1 MTTVEVPNDN
11 QQPIPKKQWCLC
23 PLNSDDMFG
32 DILLP
37 DQGEVKIGRAI
48 LGISDR
54 KISRTHLG
62 LRIQDRELS
71 IKLLHK
77 NPCHVKKVGQS
88 IAQDIPSDRFITLNE
103 GDQISLMCAYAYA
116 VDFKDI
122 SAAQPP
128 KFRARTS
135 SVLTTATEPDCIQ
148 IARSQS
154 AGSRHHFVN
163 YDPVPH
169 FDRDVVAEEDE
180 IIDDALPQGDLDS
193 HMSWRDPDK
202 AVPGPDRYHQDWLV
216 IDVTEEV
223 AKVAPEIKARNSD
236 DEDGSM
242 FSNHSEEKCS
252 YRVLYSQN
260 QAKPKSII
268 WRNICGN
275 TPKENE

>member
-1 MTTVEVPNDN
+1 MVEVPNDN

-23 PLNSDDMFG
+23 SLNSDDIG

-48 LGISDR
+48 LGITDR

-88 IAQDIPSDRFITLNE
+88 IVQDIPSDRFITLNE

-128 KFRARTS
+128 KFRTRTS
-135 SVLTTATEPDCIQ
+135 SVLTTATEPDCGQ

-163 YDPVPH
+163 YDPVPQ

-202 AVPGPDRYHQDWLV
+202 VPGPDRYHQDWLV

-252 YRVLYSQN
+252 YRSRVLYSQN